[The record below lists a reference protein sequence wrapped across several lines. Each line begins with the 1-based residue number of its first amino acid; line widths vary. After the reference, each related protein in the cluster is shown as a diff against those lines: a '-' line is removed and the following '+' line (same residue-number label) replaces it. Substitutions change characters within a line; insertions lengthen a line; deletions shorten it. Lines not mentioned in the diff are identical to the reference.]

1 MMKKQTLRW
10 IAALLAAI
18 CPALCMGQSNAQNY
32 LLTRTFTAKDGSSS
46 LEQVA
51 YFDGLG
57 RPSQTVSAGITPTG
71 KDLVTL
77 QEYDSQGRESLSWLP
92 VTSTGNGAFME
103 LSALKSDAGQQ
114 YGGDARPYTQTLY
127 EASPLGRPVSECG
140 PGSAWASKPVRHEY
154 GIAAPRSFASE
165 IGHLPTGSYP
175 YVRTTDDNSEDDL
188 AAVHSPLSSTPLP
201 GTAYTDLEDDFSYA
215 YRYNPF
221 HQRVMDKRPGCE
233 AVYYMY
239 DKGGR
244 LIFSQD
250 GEQRERGE
258 WTFAMPDVFGRTLL
272 TGTCTNKFSY
282 DDYPF
287 INIVTEATR
296 TNATNA
302 LYGHTVSGVTLEN
315 AVVHSV
321 SFYDDYS
328 FIGRNGIPSSL
339 NYATPPLGYGTRY
352 TGGYKGTHA
361 TRAATRA
368 CRPARSRPVW
378 TRTAWRAMTIRPSIT
393 MTGDVS
399 SRPAAPTT
407 WAARTWS
414 MWPTTSRATP

>member
-175 YVRTTDDNSEDDL
+175 YVRTTDEDGRVSYVFTDGLGREFLTGQMDESGGMHFTYLEYNSEDDL

-296 TNATNA
+296 TDATNA

-352 TGGYKGTHA
+352 TGGYKGHTLHGRLQGHA
-361 TRAATRA
+361 DRRGHG
-368 CRPARSRPVW
+368 
-378 TRTAWRAMTIRPSIT
+378 PS
-393 MTGDVS
+393 G
-399 SRPAAPTT
+399 RG
-407 WAARTWS
+407 R
-414 MWPTTSRATP
+414 RGGL